1 MLKVLST
8 ISTLPS
14 LSIYFVT
21 FTSLNVI
28 IHLCALFHLSE
39 KVQNIHVVHHIHSVQ
54 LTMSNTMVSAT
65 LVSHLSIHVCHL
77 MVLARTILMSQMF
90 MGYGISCLDLKSKTF
105 FSGYEVM
112 NQYAYKVQAADN
124 TGLLSKATACE

>member
-8 ISTLPS
+8 ISTPPS

-21 FTSLNVI
+21 FTSLYDI

-65 LVSHLSIHVCHL
+65 LVPHLSIHVYHL
-77 MVLARTILMSQMF
+77 MVLARTILRARIA
-90 MGYGISCLDLKSKTF
+90 G
-105 FSGYEVM
+105 
-112 NQYAYKVQAADN
+112 
-124 TGLLSKATACE
+124 